1 MASRDSFGRRGFEM
15 NEAAVP
21 TYTKKAI
28 KVRFYYRCSLE
39 CRIFFFPF
47 LSLLSFFLLFWFFL
61 FLFLF
66 YFLNLYKIA
75 NYLFMS

>member
-1 MASRDSFGRRGFEM
+1 M

-28 KVRFYYRCSLE
+28 KVRFYYRCLLE
-39 CRIFFFPF
+39 CRILFLFVSFFFPF
-47 LSLLSFFLLFWFFL
+47 VLFL

-66 YFLNLYKIA
+66 DFLNLYRIA
-75 NYLFMS
+75 NFIIIS